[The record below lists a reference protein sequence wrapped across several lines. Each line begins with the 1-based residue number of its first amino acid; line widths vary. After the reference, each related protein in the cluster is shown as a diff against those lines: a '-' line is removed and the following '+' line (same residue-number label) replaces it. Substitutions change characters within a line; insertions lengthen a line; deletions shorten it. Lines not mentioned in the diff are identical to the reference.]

1 MIYDWEHYYENYYYT
16 HQKDARRNMQKYLDK
31 MRTAII
37 YKILDENADIKY
49 FGSTDSIFRLN
60 FHNNGFGKLDLKH
73 NYGKIM
79 FSEIENVTRGE
90 LYFIEFYLIHK
101 YKPKE
106 NSERKNLWEFEF
118 PDERKIELMEV
129 ANNLKFNLFT

>member
-1 MIYDWEHYYENYYYT
+1 
-16 HQKDARRNMQKYLDK
+16 MQKYLDK